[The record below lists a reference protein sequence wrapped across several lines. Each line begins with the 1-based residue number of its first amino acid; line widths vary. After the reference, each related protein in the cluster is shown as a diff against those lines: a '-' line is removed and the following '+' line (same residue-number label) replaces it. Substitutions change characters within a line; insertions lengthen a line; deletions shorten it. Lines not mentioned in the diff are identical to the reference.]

1 MAPRG
6 QGRRQMGRTDAPG
19 GSRAA
24 RRSPARRGQPHRY
37 RGQLGEPPS
46 SARMSGFTAP
56 HCGSLRA
63 SDVGRELELFGWVG
77 RRRDHGGLIFID
89 LRDRW
94 GAVQV
99 VFKSA
104 ETRDQA
110 ASLRLEYV
118 VRVKGVVMRRP
129 AGSENPAMPT
139 GDVEVEASEL
149 EIITRAK
156 TPPFP
161 IEDETNADETIRLKY
176 RYLDLRRPRM
186 QRILELRHRV
196 NKIIHAY
203 MDELEFVEV
212 ATPLLIKTT
221 PEGARDFVVPS
232 RLYPGKFYAL
242 PQSPQTLKQILMV
255 AGLGRYY
262 RIARCLRD
270 EDLRADRALEFTQ
283 LDLEMSFCTEE
294 DVFTLIEGLF
304 TRIWREV
311 LGVELEVPFP
321 RIDMQE
327 SLLKYGTDKPDL
339 RYELEISDL
348 SEILK
353 NTKANVLKSVLADGG
368 VVRGFAVPNGAEFH
382 RKELDELTTMA
393 KGAGGKGLAWLPGA
407 LDKFLTDEERSQ
419 IRERTAAGE
428 GDLVLMVADK
438 KRRAETVIGLIRQE
452 VARRR
457 GLVRQGEWKFLWI
470 YPMYLFKENDDGSL
484 TYGHHPFTRP
494 FEEDLEFVDERPYDV
509 RAHAYDPVCN
519 GYELASGSLRIYKP
533 ELQKR
538 VFKLLGL
545 DEETIEE
552 RFGFLLEAFEYGVPP
567 HGGIAPGIDR
577 IVMLLAGTDNI
588 RDVIAFPKTQS
599 MQDLM
604 LDAPS
609 PIDPAQ
615 LEELHIQ
622 VVPPKKSDR

>member
-1 MAPRG
+1 
-6 QGRRQMGRTDAPG
+6 
-19 GSRAA
+19 
-24 RRSPARRGQPHRY
+24 
-37 RGQLGEPPS
+37 
-46 SARMSGFTAP
+46 MSGFTAP
-56 HCGSLRA
+56 HCGSIRA
-63 SDVGRELELFGWVG
+63 TDAGKEVELYGWVA
-77 RRRDHGGLIFID
+77 RRRDMGGLIFID
-89 LRDRW
+89 MRDRW
-94 GAVQV
+94 GKVQV
-99 VFKSA
+99 VFNPASA
-104 ETRDQA
+104 PDAHSA
-110 ASLRLEYV
+110 ASDLRSEYV
-118 VRVKGVVMRRP
+118 VRVKGVVGRRP
-129 AGSENPAMPT
+129 TGSENPKLAT
-139 GDVEVEASEL
+139 GEVEVAASEL
-149 EIITRAK
+149 EVISMAK
-156 TPPFP
+156 TPPFLVE
-161 IEDETNADETIRLKY
+161 EDGALADEATRLKY

-212 ATPLLIKTT
+212 ETPLLIKTT

-255 AGLGRYY
+255 AGMGRYY
-262 RIARCLRD
+262 QIARCLRD

-294 DVFTLIEGLF
+294 DIFTLIEGLF
-304 TRIWREV
+304 ARIWREV
-311 LGVELEVPFP
+311 LEVELEVPFP

-339 RYELEISDL
+339 RYDLVISDL

-353 NTKANVLKSVLADGG
+353 DTKANVLKSVLADGG
-368 VVRGFAVPNGAEFH
+368 VVRGFAVPNGADIH
-382 RKELDELTTMA
+382 RKELDELTTLA

-407 LDKFLTDEERSQ
+407 LDKFLSDEERSQ
-419 IRERTAAGE
+419 IRERTGAGE

-438 KRRAETVIGLIRQE
+438 KRRAETVIGLLRQE

-457 GLVRQGEWKFLWI
+457 GLVRHGEWKFLWV

-494 FEEDLEFVDERPYDV
+494 FEEDLEFVNERPYDV

-545 DEETIEE
+545 DEATIEE

-577 IVMLLAGTDNI
+577 IIMLLAGTDNI